1 MGTPILNHIVTELVN
16 QIYAGILEVL
26 FSNWI
31 LAGNNETNFK
41 TGTAQAVFNGR
52 RMDKLEPSLQ
62 INFSNQFRWMH
73 QTYRRVMVKGRDLG
87 KSRRNIHELS
97 ENRCGYD
104 LELL

>member
-41 TGTAQAVFNGR
+41 TGTAQAVFNG
-52 RMDKLEPSLQ
+52 
-62 INFSNQFRWMH
+62 
-73 QTYRRVMVKGRDLG
+73 
-87 KSRRNIHELS
+87 
-97 ENRCGYD
+97 
-104 LELL
+104 